1 MPAECFADDG
11 GGYLISNCCRL
22 KGVLAEAV
30 LAFYAVLDKYTLAD
44 ISRNREV
51 LGKIL
56 MNRHENH
63 HDPMAQE
70 NG

>member
-1 MPAECFADDG
+1 MFRRRWRRVPHLE
-11 GGYLISNCCRL
+11 LLRL